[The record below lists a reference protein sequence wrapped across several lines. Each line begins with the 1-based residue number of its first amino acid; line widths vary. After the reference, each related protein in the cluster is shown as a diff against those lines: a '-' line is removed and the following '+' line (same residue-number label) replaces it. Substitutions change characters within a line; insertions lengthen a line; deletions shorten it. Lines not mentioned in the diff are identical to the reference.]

1 MAALPAHVTGLHV
14 VTLALAGTASGPV
27 TVTIA
32 EGSNVRYVF
41 TVAPGQSVNWT
52 DVVGQHAG
60 LGLQISATGPVATL
74 TEATIMGAP

>member
-1 MAALPAHVTGLHV
+1 MLPAHVAGLHV
-14 VTLALAGTASGPV
+14 VALALAGTASGPV

-52 DVVGQHAG
+52 DINGQHGG
-60 LGLQISATGPVATL
+60 LGLQITATGPVATL
-74 TEATIMGAP
+74 TEAVILGAP